1 VVMVLTVLLGVWCV
15 RHKRLQR
22 SFMEFTS
29 SRYNSRT
36 DNATFSGD
44 GDDDDSPMI
53 QGFSDDEPLV
63 IA

>member
-1 VVMVLTVLLGVWCV
+1 MVFHFLSCLFRFCHAPSILLTDTTADWAVTTRMFL
-15 RHKRLQR
+15 
-22 SFMEFTS
+22 FI
-29 SRYNSRT
+29 
-36 DNATFSGD
+36 D